1 MTKCGHAFLDDEEIP
16 PMKLRD
22 EKGRI
27 LVELFNGSYLI
38 TRLDEQGRPEEEPG
52 EQ

>member
-1 MTKCGHAFLDDEEIP
+1 MNRCGHAFLDDEEIP

-27 LVELFNGSYLI
+27 LVEMFNGIYLI
-38 TRLDEQGRPEEEPG
+38 TRLDEQGRVEEESS